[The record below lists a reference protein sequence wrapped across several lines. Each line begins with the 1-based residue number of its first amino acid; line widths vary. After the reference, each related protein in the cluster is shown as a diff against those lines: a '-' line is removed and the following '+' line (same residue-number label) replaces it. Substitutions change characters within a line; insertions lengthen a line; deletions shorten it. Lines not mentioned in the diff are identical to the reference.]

1 MGVTVVEKGL
11 RCFDR
16 SPWSIITQRRDS
28 GRDWKLRRVSAALPL
43 KSTATCFRDLSPMPP
58 QTLQGLEVAGQRA
71 AVLALRDGYQGRRT
85 YRRVGS
91 APRERRE
98 EELAGARRAIGLHAN
113 AVHEECHTCQVKCD
127 TPWAGATCPYS
138 TPVFTVKTGRWHPN
152 PRPPPPSPHSRLP
165 QCDRTFRAGIP
176 TSRYPLEVA
185 TAQFSMEAV
194 CVRVAQMDLASWP
207 IKLLPI

>member
-1 MGVTVVEKGL
+1 MGVTVAEKGL

-16 SPWSIITQRRDS
+16 SPWSIISRRRDS
-28 GRDWKLRRVSAALPL
+28 SHDWKLRRVSAALPL

-98 EELAGARRAIGLHAN
+98 EELAGARRAIGLHERS
-113 AVHEECHTCQVKCD
+113 AVER
-127 TPWAGATCPYS
+127 PAAAGGRRAHGGGRATQRAAVQPPKLRGKHS
-138 TPVFTVKTGRWHPN
+138 AGGRRAHGGGRAAQRAAVQPPKLRGKRTARESR
-152 PRPPPPSPHSRLP
+152 PRPCVDVSRLDVGAGR
-165 QCDRTFRAGIP
+165 CGDRRG
-176 TSRYPLEVA
+176 
-185 TAQFSMEAV
+185 
-194 CVRVAQMDLASWP
+194 
-207 IKLLPI
+207 

>member
-1 MGVTVVEKGL
+1 MGVTVAEKGL

-16 SPWSIITQRRDS
+16 SPWSIISQRRDS
-28 GRDWKLRRVSAALPL
+28 SHDWKLRRVSAALPL

-98 EELAGARRAIGLHAN
+98 EELAGARRAIGLH
-113 AVHEECHTCQVKCD
+113 ERSGER
-127 TPWAGATCPYS
+127 
-138 TPVFTVKTGRWHPN
+138 PVVVGGRWAHGQELARLWIELR
-152 PRPPPPSPHSRLP
+152 RPAGQIDEKGGRMFL
-165 QCDRTFRAGIP
+165 RASSGEEHC
-176 TSRYPLEVA
+176 S
-185 TAQFSMEAV
+185 
-194 CVRVAQMDLASWP
+194 
-207 IKLLPI
+207 

>member
-16 SPWSIITQRRDS
+16 SPWSIISQRRDS
-28 GRDWKLRRVSAALPL
+28 SHDWKLRRVSAALPL

-113 AVHEECHTCQVKCD
+113 AVQARDRRRE
-127 TPWAGATCPYS
+127 AGGRAAQRAAVQLPKLRGKYS
-138 TPVFTVKTGRWHPN
+138 AGGRRARGGGCAAQRAAVQPPKLRGKHSARESR
-152 PRPPPPSPHSRLP
+152 PRPCVDVSRLDVGAGR
-165 QCDRTFRAGIP
+165 CGDRRG
-176 TSRYPLEVA
+176 
-185 TAQFSMEAV
+185 
-194 CVRVAQMDLASWP
+194 
-207 IKLLPI
+207 

>member
-16 SPWSIITQRRDS
+16 SPWSIISQRRDS
-28 GRDWKLRRVSAALPL
+28 SHDWKLRRVSAALPL

-113 AVHEECHTCQVKCD
+113 AVQARDCPRREAGGRAAQRAAVQPPKLRGKRTARESR
-127 TPWAGATCPYS
+127 PWPC
-138 TPVFTVKTGRWHPN
+138 VDV
-152 PRPPPPSPHSRLP
+152 SRLDVGAGR
-165 QCDRTFRAGIP
+165 CGDRRG
-176 TSRYPLEVA
+176 
-185 TAQFSMEAV
+185 
-194 CVRVAQMDLASWP
+194 
-207 IKLLPI
+207 

>member
-16 SPWSIITQRRDS
+16 SPWSIISQRRDPS
-28 GRDWKLRRVSAALPL
+28 HDWKLRRVSAALPL

-113 AVHEECHTCQVKCD
+113 AVQARDRRRDLRAPAHSLRSIQLGIERD
-127 TPWAGATCPYS
+127 ISS
-138 TPVFTVKTGRWHPN
+138 TGFRHPN
-152 PRPPPPSPHSRLP
+152 
-165 QCDRTFRAGIP
+165 QN
-176 TSRYPLEVA
+176 
-185 TAQFSMEAV
+185 
-194 CVRVAQMDLASWP
+194 
-207 IKLLPI
+207 